1 MGVAPVLD
9 RCAICGK
16 PAKPG
21 LEVRDWSVELVKRPY
36 DLRPCAVR
44 KLDKRIAAKP
54 ILDKELGATLTLGQV
69 LDALHADE
77 IVKSVQDQHLNEAV
91 TLGQAVDFL
100 INNEALKAERDREFT
115 FKTTIGEVFDLVG
128 EENVK
133 NIVQEKTA
141 AAGRKP
147 EYDRTVEN
155 VVRNWT
161 MLFVFVIVF
170 AALATISLEFIDKDR
185 R

>member
-1 MGVAPVLD
+1 MA
-9 RCAICGK
+9 
-16 PAKPG
+16 
-21 LEVRDWSVELVKRPY
+21 
-36 DLRPCAVR
+36 DLLKILAE
-44 KLDKRIAAKP
+44 DEAAKP

-133 NIVQEKTA
+133 KIVQEKTA